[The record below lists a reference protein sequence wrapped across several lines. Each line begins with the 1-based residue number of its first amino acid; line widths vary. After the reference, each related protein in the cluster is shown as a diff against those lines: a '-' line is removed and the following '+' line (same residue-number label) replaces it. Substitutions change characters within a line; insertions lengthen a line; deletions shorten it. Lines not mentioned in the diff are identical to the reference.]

1 MELGFQNSMGIIAF
15 QTEALNPW
23 RKKNNSISNEGQS

>member
-1 MELGFQNSMGIIAF
+1 MELGFQNSMGIMAL

-23 RKKNNSISNEGQS
+23 IKKNNSSSNKGQS

>member
-23 RKKNNSISNEGQS
+23 TKNNNSSCNERQS